1 MVRGG
6 ERLQVAVSVR
16 TTRCSGENLAREAVG
31 KVEPPMMSPR
41 PPVEGP
47 AAAERPWSGIAA
59 RALRASARPPPPPH
73 LPSGARV
80 GAATVAPAP
89 STTPAPPCS
98 PSRNISRSPTPA
110 RQYSTRTPGALSLE
124 GVTFAWTTPILR
136 LQLEADDEKISIV
149 ADAIN
154 SAWEQHKRD
163 SNLTA
168 FTPQTLS
175 DSFFDLQ
182 RNGFHAGGRH
192 LLAGLGWPRRL
203 NRQSDWH
210 KSWQQAIVQYVGA
223 ATGPEQAA
231 ELSKRKLGI
240 FAWAGVHEG
249 CSRHSSHFHEDAAV
263 SGSFYLVVP
272 EEDAGGAFVADDPR
286 GPRPP
291 FDNRIRHR
299 PRPGELLPISAVG
312 AAQRRASW
320 SVWRWCGEQQQQH
333 EARVAIS
340 FNLGLRPP
348 SVKDSEAGNRAAD
361 AYSAQAEAPLWE
373 VLSDASVTL
382 PIET

>member
-1 MVRGG
+1 MLA
-6 ERLQVAVSVR
+6 LQQYFA
-16 TTRCSGENLAREAVG
+16 LADAGQTIFNED
-31 KVEPPMMSPR
+31 
-41 PPVEGP
+41 
-47 AAAERPWSGIAA
+47 AA
-59 RALRASARPPPPPH
+59 RIP
-73 LPSGARV
+73 
-80 GAATVAPAP
+80 
-89 STTPAPPCS
+89 
-98 PSRNISRSPTPA
+98 
-110 RQYSTRTPGALSLE
+110 E

-136 LQLEADDEKISIV
+136 LQLEADEEKISIV
-149 ADAIN
+149 ADAIH

-192 LLAGLGWPRRL
+192 LLAGLGGRAGSIMRG
-203 NRQSDWH
+203 WH

-299 PRPGELLPISAVG
+299 PRPGELLLFPPWVRHSVEPAGACGGG
-312 AAQRRASW
+312 AAS
-320 SVWRWCGEQQQQH
+320 SSSSTSK
-333 EARVAIS
+333 ARVAIS
-340 FNLGLRPP
+340 FNLGPRPP
-348 SVKDSEAGNRAAD
+348 SAKDSDAASNCAAD
-361 AYSAQAEAPLWE
+361 AYSAQTEAPLWE